1 MAASFYALI
10 ARMRL
15 IKRWGLM
22 RNSYEEN
29 VQEHSHMTAVLAHAL
44 AVIRRDIFGLEAD
57 PDKVAAVALFHDASE
72 IITGDMPTPVKYQN
86 QDIMQAYKKV
96 EDLAGQKLLELLP
109 DGLKES
115 YRELLDCR
123 DMSIKKLVKAA
134 DKLSAYI
141 KCVEERKAG
150 NEEFRSAELQIRK
163 ILDNLD
169 MPEVRYFMDNF
180 MPAFG
185 VSLDELTLWT

>member
-22 RNSYEEN
+22 RNIYDEN
-29 VQEHSHMTAVLAHAL
+29 IQEHSHMTSVLAHAL
-44 AVIRRDIFGLEAD
+44 AVIRRDIFDGEID
-57 PDKVAAVALFHDASE
+57 PDRVAAVALFHDASE
-72 IITGDMPTPVKYQN
+72 IITGDMPTPVKYHN
-86 QDIMQAYKKV
+86 PDIMQAYKQV
-96 EDLAGQKLLELLP
+96 ESLAEQKLLKLLP
-109 DGLKES
+109 DEMTEAYGS
-115 YRELLDCR
+115 LLSCKDK
-123 DMSIKKLVKAA
+123 SINDIVKAA

-150 NEEFRSAELQIRK
+150 NEEFKFAESQIK
-163 ILDNLD
+163 DILDGLRL
-169 MPEVRYFMDNF
+169 PEVEYFMDNF

-185 VSLDELTLWT
+185 MSLDELTL